1 MEEIGEIKVETMEDI
16 RIKEDMELQEV
27 IIKEDIIIE
36 EEITKEIT
44 IKIEEEIF
52 KITNG
57 VIKEDKI
64 LGEDPKPGII
74 MNMII
79 MIMIMINTIIRV
91 MGITRREVAI
101 NHKLK
106 NIDQISDLELHLD
119 FKVQMLQLLDKNP
132 SKATRILSFTSVIL
146 RTQQMSKI

>member
-36 EEITKEIT
+36 VEITKEIT

-57 VIKEDKI
+57 GNK
-64 LGEDPKPGII
+64 G
-74 MNMII
+74 
-79 MIMIMINTIIRV
+79 R
-91 MGITRREVAI
+91 
-101 NHKLK
+101 
-106 NIDQISDLELHLD
+106 
-119 FKVQMLQLLDKNP
+119 
-132 SKATRILSFTSVIL
+132 
-146 RTQQMSKI
+146 

>member
-36 EEITKEIT
+36 VEITKEIT

-91 MGITRREVAI
+91 MGITRREVVI

>member
-1 MEEIGEIKVETMEDI
+1 
-16 RIKEDMELQEV
+16 
-27 IIKEDIIIE
+27 
-36 EEITKEIT
+36 
-44 IKIEEEIF
+44 
-52 KITNG
+52 
-57 VIKEDKI
+57 
-64 LGEDPKPGII
+64 
-74 MNMII
+74 
-79 MIMIMINTIIRV
+79 MINTIIRV

>member
-36 EEITKEIT
+36 VEITKEIT

-52 KITNG
+52 KIING

>member
-36 EEITKEIT
+36 VEITKEIT